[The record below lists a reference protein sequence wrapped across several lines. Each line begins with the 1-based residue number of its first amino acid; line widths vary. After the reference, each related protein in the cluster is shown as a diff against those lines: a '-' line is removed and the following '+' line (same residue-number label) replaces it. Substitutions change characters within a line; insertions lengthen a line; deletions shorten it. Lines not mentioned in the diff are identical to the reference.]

1 MATVPVLT
9 TSAYVLHNLGLAA
22 GFGGSLFGKVA
33 LNPSARLIA
42 DKQDR
47 AKIVNAAWNGY
58 NIVNAVG
65 LGATAL
71 TWFIGRSKI
80 SGRGISSSARTLVI
94 AKDFLMGATLATGLV
109 NLIGGGWLAKRA
121 LGDGIPMDSGS
132 VASPEAPADVKST
145 TKLVNWLGVA
155 NIAFMAGLI
164 GVSTWLDNTAQTSS
178 KWKFIAR
185 VLP

>member
-1 MATVPVLT
+1 MTPTLT

-22 GFGGSLFGKVA
+22 GFGGSLFGRIA
-33 LNPSARLIA
+33 LNPSAKLIS

-71 TWFIGRSKI
+71 TWLIGRSKI
-80 SGRGISSSARTLVI
+80 SGRSISATARKLVLV
-94 AKDFLMGATLATGLV
+94 KDFLMGATLVSGAV
-109 NLIGGGWLAKRA
+109 NLIGGGFLAKRA
-121 LGDGIPMDSGS
+121 LQDGIAMESGS
-132 VASPEAPADVKST
+132 KAADDAPDDVKNT
-145 TKLVNWLGVA
+145 TKLVNWLGVFSLA
-155 NIAFMAGLI
+155 TMAGLI
-164 GVSTWLDNTAQTSS
+164 GVSTWLDNTAQASS

-185 VLP
+185 ALP

>member
-1 MATVPVLT
+1 MAAPTLT

-58 NIVNAVG
+58 NILNVVG

-71 TWFIGRSKI
+71 TWFFGRSKL
-80 SGRGISSSARTLVI
+80 SGRSISSSARGLVI
-94 AKDFLMGATLATGLV
+94 AKDFLMGATLVTGVV
-109 NLIGGGWLAKRA
+109 NLVSGGFLAKRA
-121 LGDGIPMDSGS
+121 LAEGIPMESGS
-132 VASPEAPADVKST
+132 KAAEEAPQDVKNA
-145 TKLVNWLGVA
+145 TKLVNWLGVF
-155 NIAFMAGLI
+155 NIACMAGLI
-164 GVSTWLDNTAQTSS
+164 GVSTWLDNTAQASH
-178 KWKFIAR
+178 KWS
-185 VLP
+185 VLSRILP